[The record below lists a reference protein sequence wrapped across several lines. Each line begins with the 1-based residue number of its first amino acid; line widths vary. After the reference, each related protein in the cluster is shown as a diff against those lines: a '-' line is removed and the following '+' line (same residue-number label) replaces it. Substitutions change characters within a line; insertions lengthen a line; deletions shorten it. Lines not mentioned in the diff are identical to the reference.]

1 MKKPDRREEKKLQEK
16 GYRLIAG
23 IDEVGKGAWAG
34 PLVAAAVIL
43 APKNKIKGINDSKK
57 LTPKKREKLFVG
69 ITREA
74 LAWSVAVVE
83 NDFIDQ
89 QGIVKANLKAIKE
102 AGLGLNLQPDYL
114 LIDAVRIKVGKIPT
128 KSIIKGD
135 AKVLSIAAAS
145 IVAKVVRDS
154 LMNGYHRLYPKYK
167 FSKHKGYGTKEH
179 HRLIKKHGFSPIHR
193 KSFRPM
199 RGE

>member
-1 MKKPDRREEKKLQEK
+1 MKKPDRREEKKLQKK

-43 APKNKIKGINDSKK
+43 PPKIKTKGINDSKK
-57 LTPKKREKLFVG
+57 LTPKKREKLFVR

-83 NDFIDQ
+83 NDFIDR

-102 AGLGLNLQPDYL
+102 AGLGLNLRPEYL

-154 LMNGYHRLYPKYK
+154 LMNGHHRLYPQYK
-167 FSKHKGYGTKEH
+167 FSRHKGYGTKEH
-179 HRLIKKHGFSPIHR
+179 HRLIKKHGLSPIHR

-199 RGE
+199 KEK